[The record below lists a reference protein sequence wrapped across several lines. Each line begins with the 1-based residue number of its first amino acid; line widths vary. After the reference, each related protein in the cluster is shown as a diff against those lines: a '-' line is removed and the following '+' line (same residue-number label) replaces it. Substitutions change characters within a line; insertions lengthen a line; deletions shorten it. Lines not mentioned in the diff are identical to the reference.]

1 MLSRLKHALNAFWA
15 KLRLLLL
22 GLSLLLVIGIA
33 GGVWLWSDYQGF
45 VNKPLELP
53 AEGAVYEL
61 KTGTTLAALHRQWS
75 ERGWLAQDS
84 IGGGW
89 AGGWV
94 QTRYLQLMAR
104 QSGLATRLKA
114 GEYRLPAGSQLI
126 DALTILA
133 SGKVVQHKLTIIEG
147 WTFTEMMAVIRANEV
162 LQKTLDDATDED
174 IMKAIGR
181 GDTHPEGYFLPD
193 TYAFPRGTTD
203 VQFLRRANRALEATL
218 DKAWQGREEGLPY
231 SESYEALIMASIV
244 EKETAAVAERPIIAG
259 VFVRRLKLGMRLQTD
274 PTVIYGMGD
283 AYAGNLRRKDLRTD
297 TPYNSYT
304 RKGLPPTPIALAS
317 VAAIRAALHPATG
330 RSLYFVAKG
339 NGEHQ
344 FSATLEQ
351 HNKAVR
357 RYQIRRR
364 SKNYRSTP
372 VPTVNKK
379 PQESQPLRK
388 ASDE

>member
-1 MLSRLKHALNAFWA
+1 MLSRLKQVFQAFWA

-45 VNKPLELP
+45 VNKPLKLP
-53 AEGAVYEL
+53 VEGVVYEL
-61 KTGTTLAALHRQWS
+61 KPGTTLTALHRQWR
-75 ERGWLAQDS
+75 ELGWLPES
-84 IGGGW
+84 VGGGW
-89 AGGWV
+89 LQA
-94 QTRYLQLMAR
+94 RYMQVMAR

-114 GEYRLPAGSQLI
+114 GEYRLPAGSQLT

-147 WTFTEMMAVIRANEV
+147 WTFAEMMAVIRANTV
-162 LQKTLDDATDED
+162 LKKTLDDATDED

-181 GDTHPEGYFLPD
+181 ADKHPEGYFLPD

-203 VQFLRRANRALEATL
+203 VQFLRRANRALETTL

-231 SESYEALIMASIV
+231 SEPYEALIMASIV
-244 EKETAAVAERPIIAG
+244 EKETAVVAERPMIAG

-283 AYAGNLRRKDLRTD
+283 TYKGNLRRKDLRAD
-297 TPYNSYT
+297 TPYNTYT

-317 VAAIRAALHPATG
+317 AAAIRAALHPATG

-344 FSATLEQ
+344 FSATLKD

-357 RYQIRRR
+357 HYQIRKR
-364 SKNYRSTP
+364 SKDYRSTP
-372 VPTVNKK
+372 APDTVKN
-379 PQESQPLRK
+379 PRGRINGAENH
-388 ASDE
+388 E